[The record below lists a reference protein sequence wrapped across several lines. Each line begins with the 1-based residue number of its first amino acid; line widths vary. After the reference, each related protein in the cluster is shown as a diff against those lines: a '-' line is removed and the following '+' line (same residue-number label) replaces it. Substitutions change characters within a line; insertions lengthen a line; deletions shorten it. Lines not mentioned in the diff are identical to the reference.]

1 MALSFSQMVLIKY
14 SAARAFTKACRGP
27 THKPKGA
34 RGQASGRGAG
44 LGFLFGNE
52 TLACCIEG
60 EGWGV
65 VIWGIKH
72 ICGPEFCYCLDHVC
86 NAPTRVSINKSGCIN
101 SGDTCRRKI
110 DLH

>member
-34 RGQASGRGAG
+34 RDQASGRGVG

-60 EGWGV
+60 PVDEGP
-65 VIWGIKH
+65 KTL
-72 ICGPEFCYCLDHVC
+72 CEFG
-86 NAPTRVSINKSGCIN
+86 AGT
-101 SGDTCRRKI
+101 
-110 DLH
+110 

>member
-1 MALSFSQMVLIKY
+1 MAGTALSFSQMLLIKY

-60 EGWGV
+60 GGWGV

-72 ICGPEFCYCLDHVC
+72 ICGPEFCCCLDSGC
-86 NAPTRVSINKSGCIN
+86 NAPTRV
-101 SGDTCRRKI
+101 
-110 DLH
+110 